1 MDYTNYQKAAFE
13 SYYDGGRLKGS
24 DIADVVLVLAD
35 TIKGLKDSGHD
46 VPEGITALYLRL
58 HNILYSEI
66 L

>member
-1 MDYTNYQKAAFE
+1 MDYTNSQKAALE
-13 SYYDGGRLKGS
+13 CYYDCGQLKGS
-24 DIADVVLVLAD
+24 DIADAVPVLAD
-35 TIKGLKDSGHD
+35 TIKRFEDADHD

>member
-24 DIADVVLVLAD
+24 DIADAVPILAD
-35 TIKGLKDSGHD
+35 TIKRFKDSDHD
-46 VPEGITALYLRL
+46 VPDGIIALYLRL
-58 HNILYSEI
+58 HNILHNEI

>member
-24 DIADVVLVLAD
+24 DIADAVPVLAD
-35 TIKGLKDSGHD
+35 TIKRFKDYDHD
-46 VPEGITALYLRL
+46 VPEGIIAVYLRL
-58 HNILYSEI
+58 HNILHNEI